1 MRSEFLDISQT
12 LIWSSSLV
20 LQSGQDDR
28 HRIALAYQ
36 EAEELVDRIPLDNG
50 SARPRIIACFE
61 RFDTYQ
67 AANDI
72 ACVGWMLMSI
82 QQRVNEQNL
91 YDWHQL
97 HDVVT
102 KVLKL
107 LPRPEPTVH

>member
-36 EAEELVDRIPLDNG
+36 EAQELVDRIPLNNED
-50 SARPRIIACFE
+50 ARSRIVACFE
-61 RFDTYQ
+61 KFDVFQ
-67 AANDI
+67 AENDI

-82 QQRVNEQNL
+82 QQRVN
-91 YDWHQL
+91 
-97 HDVVT
+97 
-102 KVLKL
+102 
-107 LPRPEPTVH
+107 